1 MLKYI
6 AALAL
11 VTAIAAGAAHCGGHS
26 RPDHHGTRV
35 TAVRAVAV

>member
-11 VTAIAAGAAHCGGHS
+11 VAAGAAHCGGHS

-35 TAVRAVAV
+35 TATRAVAV

>member
-11 VTAIAAGAAHCGGHS
+11 VTALAAGAAHCGGHS
-26 RPDHHGTRV
+26 RPERHGTRV
-35 TAVRAVAV
+35 TATPAVAV